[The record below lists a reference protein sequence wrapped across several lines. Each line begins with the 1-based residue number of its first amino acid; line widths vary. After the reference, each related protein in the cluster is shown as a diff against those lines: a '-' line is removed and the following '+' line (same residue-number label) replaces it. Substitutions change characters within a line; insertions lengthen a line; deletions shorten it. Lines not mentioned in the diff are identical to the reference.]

1 MAGFGRATPDMQE
14 DREVSVWPRTE
25 QRRLRIL
32 WLSHFVPYP
41 PTGGNLQRSYHLLR
55 QAAQRHRVHLVCLNM
70 RAVLPTRDLVDDAV
84 RELSRLCARVDVF
97 PNPWDRSSLHRLT
110 IAGLSFFHP
119 QPYDRNWL
127 RSAKLRR
134 YVESIAGTETFD
146 LIHVDTVG
154 LVPYVAPFDGV
165 PVALNHHN
173 VESQLAHRRAEREEH
188 PLRRLYFR
196 RDADKLQRL
205 ERQVCAGVAVN
216 LTVSEL
222 DTVRLSEIAPAART
236 CVIENGVDVDYFRPG
251 ASGPSDT
258 GGLVFAGT
266 LSWYPNQ
273 EAVRYFL
280 REIWPALL
288 EDDPR
293 RRVTF
298 VGRDPPADL
307 QAAAR
312 DARISVTGRVDDVRP
327 YLDAAAIYVCPIR
340 DGGGT
345 RLKILDAF
353 AMAKPLVAT
362 ALAVEGLDVQD
373 ERHYLRAET
382 PGEFVAQIRRLEG
395 DAPLRKRLGQAA
407 RDLVV
412 ERYAWDV
419 IGRKLDGAYRQAA
432 RIAPRGQ
439 AR

>member
-1 MAGFGRATPDMQE
+1 MSQLGSSVADVEGSRAADMTRLME
-14 DREVSVWPRTE
+14 EPG
-25 QRRLRIL
+25 LRIL

-55 QAAQRHRVHLVCLNM
+55 QAAGHHRVHLVSLNM

-84 RELSRLCARVDVF
+84 RELSRLCVRVDVF
-97 PNPWDRSSLHRLT
+97 PNPWDRSSLHRLA

-127 RSAKLRR
+127 RSAALRA
-134 YVESIAGTETFD
+134 YLKSLAGTETFD

-154 LVPYVAPFDGV
+154 LVPYATPFDGV
-165 PVALNHHN
+165 PIVLNHHN

-188 PLRRLYFR
+188 PFRRLYFR
-196 RDADKLQRL
+196 RDAGKLQRL
-205 ERQVCAGVAVN
+205 ERRVCAAVAVN

-222 DTVRLSEIAPAART
+222 DAARLREIAPAART

-251 ASGPSDT
+251 VTGQSDT

-266 LSWYPNQ
+266 LNWYPNQ

-280 REIWPALL
+280 REVWPALL
-288 EDDPR
+288 QDDPR
-293 RRVTF
+293 RHVTF
-298 VGRDPPADL
+298 VGRDPPAEL
-307 QAAAR
+307 QEAAR
-312 DARISVTGRVDDVRP
+312 DRRVLVTGRVEDVRP

-362 ALAVEGLDVQD
+362 ALAVEGLDVED
-373 ERHYLRAET
+373 GRHYLRAET

-412 ERYAWDV
+412 GRYAWDA
-419 IGRKLDGAYRQAA
+419 IGRKLDGAYRQVA
-432 RIAPRGQ
+432 RLRRAES
-439 AR
+439 